1 MSNVVLK
8 DREMQVP
15 ERNRDIV
22 AHPRPALSE
31 NNHPKQVKRAFDY
44 CFENN
49 KEGLELLAKI

>member
-1 MSNVVLK
+1 MSNAVLK

-15 ERNRDIV
+15 ERNRGIV
-22 AHPRPALSE
+22 AYPRPALSE
-31 NNHPKQVKRAFDY
+31 NGHSKQVEKAFDR

>member
-1 MSNVVLK
+1 MSNAVLK

-15 ERNRDIV
+15 ERNRGIV

-31 NNHPKQVKRAFDY
+31 NNHSKQVERAFDR

>member
-1 MSNVVLK
+1 MSNAVLK

-31 NNHPKQVKRAFDY
+31 NNHSKQVKRAFDR